1 MVRVPWIRRL
11 AALSA
16 ALSLASALLCPP
28 PIPAQAEPGCEVP
41 AQEIAAAGPGRVGV
55 VPNAPKRGADAPV
68 VWRRSFVGLQTR
80 TSQPPHVSTEPIGGS
95 PPALQRWCL
104 AHSTSTSSP

>member
-1 MVRVPWIRRL
+1 LVRVSWIRRF

-16 ALSLASALLCPP
+16 ALSLASALLGAPP
-28 PIPAQAEPGCEVP
+28 LPAQAESRSEAP
-41 AQEIAAAGPGRVGV
+41 AQEIAAPGPGRLGV
-55 VPNAPKRGADAPV
+55 VPNAPKRGADSTL
-68 VWRRSFVGLQTR
+68 VWRRSFEAPEAATA
-80 TSQPPHVSTEPIGGS
+80 QPPRVSAEPVGGS